1 MHDLPNNP
9 RVSLHLLDRLKFSF
23 LVNIKAVPPLTR
35 RILRRV
41 SQRLAAI
48 HNADHYNTVDMP
60 KLFFYYSRK
69 KIFDAAFIISL
80 LKRSVI
86 IMSKINSCGNN
97 VIKMYKKNGYNC
109 L

>member
-1 MHDLPNNP
+1 MSPLP
-9 RVSLHLLDRLKFSF
+9 
-23 LVNIKAVPPLTR
+23 R

-41 SQRLAAI
+41 SQRLAAT

-86 IMSKINSCGNN
+86 IMSKINSCGND
-97 VIKMYKKNGYNC
+97 VIKMYKKTGIIVCKNSCGNEVVKLYKKNGYDC